1 MLPIKKKEDKSM
13 FGDLTRVGSNFH
25 AYEAWTNLKKT
36 NGKMGQIQSRLS
48 TGKRINSAE
57 DDTSGYALAKNLESR
72 VRGLG
77 QALENVGTAKNV
89 LNIAEGGFQ
98 AQMSLLQTMKEKATQ
113 AADGSYSGDQ
123 RTAIHEQF
131 VALRTEFDEI
141 SGDTTFNDIALMS
154 ATAKVFHVGEGNT
167 DTLSVILGTSV
178 ATSVGETG
186 IDISGVSLAT
196 QGAADTFVGAVNQND
211 GTGAVDAIDTLD
223 KAIKSLA
230 KSIQNVGDNN
240 ARLSSKE
247 ESLSLAISNTEA
259 TRSRIEDADF
269 AKEQM
274 SMMKLQILQQTTVS
288 SFSQA
293 NAAPQM
299 VLGLFR

>member
-1 MLPIKKKEDKSM
+1 M
-13 FGDLTRVGSNFH
+13 FGDVTRVGANFH
-25 AYEAWTNLKKT
+25 AQEAWGNLKKV
-36 NGKMGQIQSRLS
+36 NGEIGQIQSRLS

-57 DDTSGYALAKNLESR
+57 DDTSGYALSKHLESR
-72 VRGLG
+72 TRGLSQG
-77 QALENVGTAKNV
+77 LDNVGTAKNV

-98 AQMSLLQTMKEKATQ
+98 AQMSILQTMKEKATQ
-113 AADGSYSGDQ
+113 AADGSWSTDQ
-123 RTAIHEQF
+123 RSAIHDQF
-131 VALRTEFDEI
+131 DALRTEFDDI
-141 SGDTTFNDIALMS
+141 SGDTLFNGNALFS
-154 ATAKVFHVGEGNT
+154 ATAMTFQVGEGAT
-167 DTLSVILGTSV
+167 DTLAVTFGTSV
-178 ATSVGETG
+178 AATIGEDDT
-186 IDISGVSLAT
+186 DISSTTLAT
-196 QGAADTFVGAVNQND
+196 QAGATA
-211 GTGAVDAIDTLD
+211 AITTLD
-223 KAIKSLA
+223 TAIKSLA

-299 VLGLFR
+299 VLGLLR